1 MEDEEHNISFVT
13 AHIQK
18 VELAVALIIS
28 VLVFLCFFVNRRK
41 GGFDELLLQFL
52 EQRATIC
59 NFRWSHV
66 QCLRYLKMYTKK

>member
-18 VELAVALIIS
+18 LELAVALIIS

-52 EQRATIC
+52 EQRAIIC